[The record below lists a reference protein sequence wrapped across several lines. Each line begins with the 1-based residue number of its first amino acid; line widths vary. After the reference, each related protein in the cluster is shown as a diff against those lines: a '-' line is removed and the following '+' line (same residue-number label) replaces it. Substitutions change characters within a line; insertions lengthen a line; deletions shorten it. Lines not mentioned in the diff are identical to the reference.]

1 MSKALITLQLVVCL
15 LAYTVVAAPGNKI
28 VFEDAAVP
36 AEGEATA
43 DAGTTDAAATDA
55 AATDAG
61 TTDAGATDAG
71 TTDAGTTDA
80 NTTDA
85 GTTDAGTDTNSDS
98 GSNHTVIYIVIAVVV
113 VLAVAGVV
121 TFFVCRKKSVDGHN
135 NQASYH
141 RAP

>member
-43 DAGTTDAAATDA
+43 DAGATDA

-61 TTDAGATDAG
+61 TTDAG

>member
-55 AATDAG
+55 A
-61 TTDAGATDAG
+61 ATDAG